1 MSLLQNKIA
10 VVTGGSSGIGLATA
24 KAFHR
29 EGASVVITGRNK
41 KNLEEAG
48 EVIGKNVL
56 TISGD
61 ASSLVDIDLL
71 IEKVIK
77 QYGQIDV
84 MFLNVGSGIPIPFE
98 EITERNFD
106 KTINVNLKSAFF
118 SIQKALP
125 FLGEDASIILN
136 SSMSNFIGQHSLSI
150 YAAAKAALRSL
161 ARTLTTELGPRGIRI
176 NVVSPGFI
184 ATPIFDEERIGADL
198 RNELLDSVSKQ
209 SATGR
214 MGRAEEIAEAVVFL
228 ASSKSS
234 YMMGSE
240 VVIDGGYTIVK

>member
-1 MSLLQNKIA
+1 MSLLEDKIA
-10 VVTGGSSGIGLATA
+10 LVTGASSGIGLATA

-29 EGASVVITGRNK
+29 EGARVVITGRNK
-41 KNLEEAG
+41 KNLGEAG
-48 EVIGKNVL
+48 ELIGNKVL
-56 TISGD
+56 TIAGD
-61 ASSLVDIDLL
+61 ASSLDDIDML
-71 IEKVIK
+71 IETVIK

-84 MFLNVGSGIPIPFE
+84 MFLNVGGALPIPFE
-98 EITERNFD
+98 EITEKDFD
-106 KTINVNLKSAFF
+106 ETININLKSAFF
-118 SIQKALP
+118 TIQKALP
-125 FLGEDASIILN
+125 HLGQDASIILN
-136 SSMSNFIGQHSLSI
+136 SSMSNFIGQHSLSV

-161 ARTLTTELGPRGIRI
+161 AKTLTTELGPRGIRI

-198 RNELLDSVSKQ
+198 RNELLALVSKQ
-209 SATGR
+209 SALGR

-240 VVIDGGYTIVK
+240 IVVDGGYTIVK